1 MKKIF
6 TLTLLAMGMAVLSTV
21 SAQTLAVKW
30 KTDTLLRVPES
41 VLLDAK
47 NNVLYV
53 SNINGKSDG
62 KDGNGFISQVT
73 PDGKIKNL
81 EWVKGLDAPK
91 GLGLFKNTLYVA
103 DLTRVVLIDILT
115 GKIVQAIDIEGAQF
129 LNDVTVDAKGN
140 VYISDSATGRIHK
153 VANNKAELFFESK
166 DLVRVNGVLALKD
179 ALYVAD
185 AGNGS
190 FYKLS
195 WNDKKLTK
203 IGETAP
209 GADGIVLTGKDEYIV
224 SSWHGEIYTINASG
238 QAQKLLSTKEQKI
251 NSADVDYD
259 AKTKI
264 LYVPTFFANTVTAYT
279 FSK

>member
-6 TLTLLAMGMAVLSTV
+6 TLTLLAVSVATLCTV

-41 VLLDAK
+41 VLFDTK

-62 KDGNGFISQVT
+62 KDGNGFISQVA

-103 DLTRVVLIDILT
+103 DLTRVVLIDIST
-115 GKIVQAIDIEGAQF
+115 GKIQQAIDIEGAQF

-140 VYISDSATGRIHK
+140 VYISDSATGKIHK
-153 VANNKAELFFESK
+153 LANNKAELFFESK
-166 DLVRVNGVLALKD
+166 EFGRINGLLALKD
-179 ALYVAD
+179 ALCVAD
-185 AGNGS
+185 FGNGS
-190 FYKLS
+190 FYNLT
-195 WNDKKLTK
+195 WDKKLTK
-203 IGETAP
+203 IGETAQ
-209 GADGIVLTGKDEYIV
+209 GADGIVTTGKDEFLV
-224 SSWHGEIYTINASG
+224 SSWHGEVYTFNASG
-238 QAQKLLSTKEQKI
+238 KAQKILDTKEQKI
-251 NSADVDYD
+251 SAADIEYD